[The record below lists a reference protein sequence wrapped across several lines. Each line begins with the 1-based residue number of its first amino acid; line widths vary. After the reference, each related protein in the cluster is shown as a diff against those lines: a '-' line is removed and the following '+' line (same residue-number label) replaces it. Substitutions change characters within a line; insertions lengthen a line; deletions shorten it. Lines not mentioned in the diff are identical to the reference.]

1 MMASKA
7 NRRQLLASAAAL
19 VALAGCARL
28 EPGPASSPPSEV
40 PSPPPSLTPTPT
52 PTPTPWPVAPNLPEG
67 LVNVL
72 IAGSDSRTDNLNDNA
87 RADVICVAQLNADR
101 TRINLVS
108 IARDTVATMPSGR
121 SSKINEAY
129 SIGGIRALAE
139 AVSGRLDGLPI
150 HFTLETGFTWFSE
163 LSMMLGG
170 FTVDNRISSSQL
182 GPVFPAG
189 WLTLQGDDALAYARE
204 RYGLP
209 NGDLDRTERH
219 RACLTG
225 IVDRLGKLARADDH
239 GLAELAVNLWSKVR
253 PGGLVAQDAVALI
266 PKVADMTRDSV
277 ASAMLPVARFG
288 TVSGQSVDIIDAD
301 RAAELLGQLNAGDIS
316 AYQARYGLNTS
327 PTGGRG

>member
-1 MMASKA
+1 MGSGASS
-7 NRRQLLASAAAL
+7 RRQLLASAAAL
-19 VALAGCARL
+19 VALAGCAKL

-40 PSPPPSLTPTPT
+40 PTPPSSPSPTPSLTPTPW
-52 PTPTPWPVAPNLPEG
+52 PTAPNLPEG

-72 IAGSDSRTDNLNDNA
+72 IAGSDSRTDDLNRDA

-101 TRINLVS
+101 TRVNLVS

-129 SIGGIRALAE
+129 AIGGIRTLAE
-139 AVSGRLDGLPI
+139 VVSARLDGLPI
-150 HFTLETGFTWFSE
+150 HFTLETGFTWFSQ
-163 LSMMLGG
+163 LSTMLGG

-189 WLTLQGDDALAYARE
+189 WLTLQGDDALAYVRE

-219 RACLTG
+219 RAALTG
-225 IVDRLGKLARADDH
+225 IVDRLGELARQDDH
-239 GLAELAVNLWSKVR
+239 GLAELAVKLWSKVR
-253 PGGLVAQDAVALI
+253 PGGLAVQDALSLI
-266 PKVADMTRDSV
+266 PRVRQMTRDSV
-277 ASAMLPVARFG
+277 ASAMLPVARFA
-288 TVSGQSVDIIDAD
+288 TVSGQSVDIIDID
-301 RAAELLGQLNAGDIS
+301 RAAELLGQLNDGDIS
-316 AYQARYGLNTS
+316 PYQAKYGLKTT